1 VRWHKVVWKVANAII
16 YASMTD
22 RGVEDASFPKEIV
35 GGTIYTSRFW
45 KWLDKVQNSRVYKE
59 YGKYIPVTGEISTNL
74 RFNIEP
80 TNKGEKSS
88 AKVLLIKKERKVFVT
103 GFIRFFYVGPRLFLS
118 FGIDRTKSKDF
129 FCFSFNN
136 RFLRFVFLL
145 LFNIHTTYKK

>member
-1 VRWHKVVWKVANAII
+1 
-16 YASMTD
+16 M
-22 RGVEDASFPKEIV
+22 
-35 GGTIYTSRFW
+35 YTSRFW

-118 FGIDRTKSKDF
+118 FGIDRTKTKDF
-129 FCFSFNN
+129 FSSLLTIDFYVLFSFYYSIYTRYIRNKEKEIGVGGVQVN
-136 RFLRFVFLL
+136 
-145 LFNIHTTYKK
+145 